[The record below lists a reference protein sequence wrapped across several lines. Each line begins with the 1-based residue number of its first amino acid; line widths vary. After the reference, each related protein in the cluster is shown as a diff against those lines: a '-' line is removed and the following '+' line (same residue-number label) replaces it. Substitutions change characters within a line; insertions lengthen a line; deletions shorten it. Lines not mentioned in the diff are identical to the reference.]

1 MIEISRRQ
9 FIQKT
14 IITGATLTA
23 FPTIFVPKARAV
35 WARKTVVHPHVHNL
49 RVVGITDKR
58 MTRANEP
65 VSSWARQEKLTVPE
79 VIGENIDKLAC
90 ALTER
95 RSPEEAWRTIFVK
108 PPRKP
113 WSETAVAIKTNNI
126 SLQHTRSA
134 VLAKICH
141 SLTEILGVKPV
152 NIHIY
157 DATHGGH
164 MSKNTPFAGLPEG
177 CRVEDDWGGIGI
189 ETAVPQPWKKREGRS
204 KCLKHLVDGTVDI
217 LINIALCKGHSDKFG
232 GFTMTMKNHFGT
244 FDPGPGHRGGAQDYL
259 MAINQTPE
267 ILGPLDPQTGKVLY
281 PRQQLCLVDALWAS
295 EGGPGG
301 YPRYQ
306 PNFLAMGVLSPV
318 VDYQLATK
326 FRGERMGWQPNM
338 EATRR
343 MLTDFGF
350 NESDLP
356 AGGQIIE
363 V

>member
-1 MIEISRRQ
+1 MTAISRRQ
-9 FIQKT
+9 LIQKA
-14 IITGATLTA
+14 IIAGAITA

-65 VSSWARQEKLTVPE
+65 VSSWERQEKLVVPE
-79 VIGENIDKLAC
+79 VVGENIDKLAC
-90 ALTER
+90 ALTEMR
-95 RSPEEAWRTIFVK
+95 NPEEAWRTIFVK

-113 WSETAVAIKTNNI
+113 WSEAVVAIKTNNI

-134 VLAKICH
+134 VLAKVCY

-157 DATHGGH
+157 DGTHGGH

-177 CRVEDDWGGIGI
+177 CRVEDDWGGIET
-189 ETAVPQPWKKREGRS
+189 ETAVPEPWKKRQGRS

-244 FDPGPGHRGGAQDYL
+244 FAPGPGHRSGAQDYL
-259 MAINQTPE
+259 LAINQTPE
-267 ILGPLDPQTGKVLY
+267 ILGPMDPRTGKVLY

-350 NESDLP
+350 NEADLP
-356 AGGQIIE
+356 AGGKIIE
-363 V
+363 I

>member
-1 MIEISRRQ
+1 MITISRRQ
-9 FIQKT
+9 LIQKA
-14 IITGATLTA
+14 IITGAAMMA
-23 FPTIFVPKARAV
+23 FPTIYVPKARAV
-35 WARKTVVHPHVHNL
+35 WARKTVVHPNVDNL

-65 VSSWARQEKLTVPE
+65 VSSWARQEKLVVPE

-95 RSPEEAWRTIFVK
+95 RNPEEAWRTIFVK

-113 WSETAVAIKTNNI
+113 WSETPVAIKTNNI
-126 SLQHTRSA
+126 SLQHTRSP

-152 NIHIY
+152 NVHIY
-157 DATHGGH
+157 DGTHGGH
-164 MSKNTPFAGLPEG
+164 MSQNTPFAGLPEG
-177 CRVEDDWGGIGI
+177 CRVEDDWGGIAT
-189 ETAVPQPWKKREGRS
+189 ETAVPEPWKKREGRS
-204 KCLKHLVDGTVDI
+204 KCLKHLVDGTIDI

-244 FDPGPGHRGGAQDYL
+244 FSPGPGHRSGAQDYVL
-259 MAINQTPE
+259 AINQTPE
-267 ILGPLDPQTGKVLY
+267 ILGPMDPRTGKVLY

-350 NESDLP
+350 SESDLS
-356 AGGQIIE
+356 AGGKIIE